1 MSISVSCLSD
11 KSIVKLN
18 ELSNTC
24 SGGITCIVEKTITS
38 Q

>member
-1 MSISVSCLSD
+1 
-11 KSIVKLN
+11 VKMN